1 MKRRIVVGTAVA
13 VIFVGAAAPLGSLA
27 AAERTAAGEMN
38 TQASGHAE
46 CSHLTMLKLPDVKV
60 TEAVNV
66 PAAPA
71 TTTGAIHAAHCRVN
85 GVIGTEIK
93 FSLLLPD
100 QWNGKFFMGGGGGFV
115 GSVQNSS
122 AATVNAGYAT
132 VGTDTGHQGGLTDAS
147 WALNNL
153 ERKVNFGYLAVHRT
167 AATAKAIIAGYYGSS
182 ATKNYFAG
190 CSRGGGQAFME
201 AQRFPDDFDGIV
213 AGAPAFNWTGIAAQM
228 VRNMQ
233 AAFPDPAALT
243 PMFTPDE
250 LKMIERK
257 IIEACD
263 AADGVKDG
271 VMEDPRRCKFNVDSL
286 QLTSKQLGALKSIYG
301 PITIGEEQI
310 YPGQPYGGEGQGAGW
325 PLWITGGSAP
335 AGMGGPSLRFA
346 FGTGIFRY
354 LVFNDPTWDYSKYD
368 LKHWKQDTVL
378 AASYLNATDPNLDAF
393 KSRGGKLI
401 LWHGWADAA
410 LTPLAS
416 IQYHEQVYARDTHA
430 SDYFRTFLLPG
441 VLHCG
446 GGEGP
451 DTVDWSVAIAD
462 WVENGKAPQR
472 LVARKIANGAATRS
486 RPLCMYPQKAEYKG
500 SGSTDDEQNFACK

>member
-1 MKRRIVVGTAVA
+1 MKRRIIAGT
-13 VIFVGAAAPLGSLA
+13 IFAWVLA
-27 AAERTAAGEMN
+27 GTTTQMNEVSAAGRMDAPDISAP
-38 TQASGHAE
+38 QSGHAE
-46 CSHLTMLKLPDVKV
+46 CSHLMMLRLPDVKV
-60 TEAVNV
+60 VEAVSV
-66 PAAPA
+66 PAA
-71 TTTGAIHAAHCRVN
+71 TTAPVRAAHCRVN

-115 GSVQNSS
+115 GSIQNSAIS
-122 AATVNAGYAT
+122 TVNAGYAT
-132 VGTDTGHQGGLTDAS
+132 VGTDTGHQGGGTDAS

-153 ERKVNFGYLAVHRT
+153 ERKVNFGYLAIHRT

-213 AGAPAFNWTGIAAQM
+213 AGAPAFNWTALAAQM

-233 AAFPDPAALT
+233 AAFPDPTSLT
-243 PMFTPDE
+243 PMFTSAE
-250 LKMIERK
+250 LKMVEGK
-257 IIEACD
+257 IVEACD
-263 AADGVKDG
+263 ATDGVKDG
-271 VMEDPRRCKFNVDSL
+271 VMDDPRRCTFNVDSL
-286 QLTSKQLGALKSIYG
+286 PLSDKQRSVLKAIYG
-301 PITIGEEQI
+301 PIAVGEDQI
-310 YPGQPYGGEGQGAGW
+310 YPGQPFGGEGENAGW
-325 PLWITGGSAP
+325 PLWITGGASTAS
-335 AGMGGPSLRFA
+335 MGGPSLRFA

-354 LVFNDPTWDYSKYD
+354 LVFNDPAWAYIKYD
-368 LKHWKQDTVL
+368 LANWKKDTAL

-401 LWHGWADAA
+401 LWHGWSDPA

-416 IQYHEQVYARDTHA
+416 IQYHEQVYSRDAHA

-446 GGEGP
+446 GGAGP
-451 DTVDWSVAIAD
+451 DNADWPAAIAE

-472 LVARKIANGAATRS
+472 IIARKMVNGAPTRT
-486 RPLCMYPQKAEYKG
+486 RPLCTYPQKAEYKG
-500 SGSTDDEQNFACK
+500 SGSTDDEANFVCK